1 MLMEYRS
8 EQNYL
13 ISLKLSI
20 SLDCS
25 NFRSLKS
32 SSYQSTKSLIPCV
45 DNSPTDSCSKSSSK
59 SILNFFLYRI
69 RVIDSRTSINP
80 KSNKRTSNPN
90 NTNKTSS
97 IEHRVAQPR
106 IIKGL
111 TKRLN
116 DRLIGITLPSDSL
129 RATTSSLII
138 ESALVDLGPT
148 KLFTLPFR
156 NG

>member
-45 DNSPTDSCSKSSSK
+45 DNSPTDSCSKPSSK
-59 SILNFFLYRI
+59 SL
-69 RVIDSRTSINP
+69 SISFSIAFESSTVELRLTR
-80 KSNKRTSNPN
+80 KATTRTSNH
-90 NTNKTSS
+90 TNKTTS

-106 IIKGL
+106 TYQRFDETIERQINWDS
-111 TKRLN
+111 T
-116 DRLIGITLPSDSL
+116 PSESL

-138 ESALVDLGPT
+138 ESAPLDAWTEP
-148 KLFTLPFR
+148 KLFTLPLR
-156 NG
+156 KG